1 MFLTILNTF
10 HKNIQFTYKLGI
22 KNETSFLDFSLNRK
36 NETLGT
42 KIYRMNT
49 DYGVYL
55 YWD

>member
-49 DYGVYL
+49 DYGVYH